1 MDVFRLG
8 KNDSKR
14 LNPGRELVKD
24 PPKHGSFSGFSE
36 NRGLRTPVFASFQKK
51 VTVLSPVFQEIRAP
65 VRSKNA
71 FVGIETGF
79 FGHPGR
85 EHGLKRGSK
94 KRVLARF

>member
-1 MDVFRLG
+1 MSE
-8 KNDSKR
+8 KT
-14 LNPGRELVKD
+14 LNPGRELDGGSRKQ
-24 PPKHGSFSGFSE
+24 GSFSGFSE

-94 KRVLARF
+94 NTVLTKF